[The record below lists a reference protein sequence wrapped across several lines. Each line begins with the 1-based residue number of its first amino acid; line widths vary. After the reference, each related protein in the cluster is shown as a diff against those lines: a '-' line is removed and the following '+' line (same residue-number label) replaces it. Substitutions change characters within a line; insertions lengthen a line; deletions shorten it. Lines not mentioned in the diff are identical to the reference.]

1 MSINKI
7 FITLIIISISSLFNY
22 ISCDINIHV
31 IPHTHLDPGWLKTPE
46 EYYNQEAVGLIFKTV
61 LESLSNNKE
70 RTFIIN
76 EIYYFK
82 IWYEKL
88 QNQDKSRVKQLITEK
103 RLEFVFC
110 GYVVNDE
117 ATPIY
122 YDIIDN
128 IRLGLQFLF
137 DEFNIKPKSAFFLDS
152 FGHNSGNAHI
162 VSQMGFDSL
171 VLGRMHHD
179 YLDLLK
185 EKKLLEFN
193 WDMFGKGNSNKNIL
207 THVLALHYGY
217 TQFLQDLE
225 DNVGIVLPKFISF
238 LSEILKGIKHKN
250 ILFLFGDDF
259 KYTNDFLFNNID
271 NLKNQF
277 ETKQREVKNYF
288 NTNEKINF
296 FYSTPEK
303 YFSYMEKE
311 LKELSESQGQ
321 NLETITHKDFYPL
334 RTDCY
339 WTGYFTSR
347 PYLKG
352 FIRKAS
358 NAFYSF
364 SKYFSFNRFNDKR
377 NFNYIYNDLNEL
389 RAVVALNQ
397 HHDAITGTCKQ
408 YVATDYINRMEK
420 KLLNVEKDF
429 KNNLEEKF
437 NIKID
442 LLSYNNYI
450 SDIYNNNDFIL
461 ERNNDNKIK
470 IGIYNPIMTNDLK
483 DINKILIQIEI
494 SNSKYYYEI
503 EGIKSNFFC
512 INEKSV
518 NNPELFVYKNKCFL
532 NFFLQFKK
540 GEEITFITLIKTG
553 KEIYPNKY
561 NKLSDIN
568 LKTKKIELIKDD
580 INIKS
585 LEFNPK
591 KFSFDLKYLNEDEEI
606 SEIYFSYFDGMYYV
620 NAGTCRD
627 GAYIFSPYN
636 RYPDKI
642 SIQKENSFYIKGD
655 IGITFVTRND
665 MTSFT
670 FFTFYYDPF
679 FVKVEHFFDNIEKN
693 YFLKRFSFAYNF
705 VIQTDIDNLNS
716 YNKSIFYTD
725 ANGLEPMKRIVD
737 TFDYEETESPS
748 TGGNFYPVTSYISI
762 KDKNNK
768 KNKITLFTDR
778 PQGGSG
784 FLPGSVSLSLQ
795 RMSYGTDNKG
805 LTESIYEN
813 ESMKNDNFRTTHL
826 IVFGNRINKYLNE
839 KNKYMEYKTNLLN
852 LVYNYMNKAVV
863 LFRIKGEGDNYLNNK
878 IKEENDL
885 INNNINKYL
894 FFSEDIRANYEI
906 INDNLIIGQYFRY
919 NNYIFNSNN
928 LKNDNNDNFGII
940 NINFPSDTKFK
951 IYCDKTGINYKIRHE
966 KMFSDEMLKEFKEP
980 KNQSFSLKYNEFIFI
995 YFYFEN

>member
-1 MSINKI
+1 MSIEKI
-7 FITLIIISISSLFNY
+7 QTILIILISTLIFY
-22 ISCDINIHV
+22 ISCDINIHI

-46 EYYNQEAVGLIFKTV
+46 EYYHQEGVGLIFKTV
-61 LESLSNNKE
+61 LDSLTHDTEK
-70 RTFIIN
+70 TFIIN
-76 EIYYFK
+76 EVYYFK

-88 QNQDKSRVKQLITEK
+88 TPQDKAKVKQLISQK
-103 RLEFVFC
+103 RFEFVFC

-117 ATPIY
+117 ATPFY
-122 YDIIDN
+122 NDIIDN
-128 IRLGLQFLF
+128 IRLGHQFLF
-137 DEFNIKPKSAFFLDS
+137 DEFNIKPSSAFFLDS

-171 VLGRMHHD
+171 VLGRMHID
-179 YLDLLK
+179 YLELMKD
-185 EKKLLEFN
+185 KKLLEFN

-225 DNVGIVLPKFISF
+225 DNVNHVMPKFINH
-238 LSEILKGIKHKN
+238 LNQILKGIKHKN

-259 KYTNDFLFNNID
+259 KYTNDFLFKNID
-271 NLKNQF
+271 TLKSQF
-277 ETKQREVKNYF
+277 ESKQREAKNYF

-303 YFSYMEKE
+303 YFSYMQ
-311 LKELSESQGQ
+311 KELSENKEQK
-321 NLETITHKDFYPL
+321 LETVTHKDFYPL

-352 FIRKAS
+352 CIRKAS

-364 SKYFSFNRFNDKR
+364 SKYFSFNRFIDKT
-377 NFNYIYNDLNEL
+377 FVKSIYSDLNEL

-408 YVATDYINRMEK
+408 YVSSDYINRMEN
-420 KLLNVEKDF
+420 KLLKVEQNFRND
-429 KNNLEEKF
+429 LEEKF

-450 SDIYNNNDFIL
+450 ASNYENDFII

-470 IGIYNPIMTNDLK
+470 IGIYNPIMTNDLG
-483 DINKILIQIEI
+483 DINPILIGIEI
-494 SNSKYYYEI
+494 SNTNYIYEI

-512 INEKSV
+512 INEKSI
-518 NNPELFVYKNKCFL
+518 NNPELFVYKNKCFI
-532 NFFLQFKK
+532 NFFLNFKK
-540 GEEITFITLIKTG
+540 GEEITFITLIKTSQ
-553 KEIYPNKY
+553 EIKPEQY
-561 NKLSDIN
+561 NKLSN
-568 LKTKKIELIKDD
+568 LNLTSNKIELIKNDK
-580 INIKS
+580 NIKS

-591 KFSFDLKYLNEDEEI
+591 KFSFTLKYLNEDEEI

-620 NAGTCRD
+620 NAGNCKD
-627 GAYIFSPYN
+627 GAYVFSPYN
-636 RYPDKI
+636 RYPDRI
-642 SIQKENSFYIKGD
+642 SIQYENSFYIKGD

-679 FVKVEHFFDNIEKN
+679 FAKVEHFFDNMENN

-705 VIQTDIDNLNS
+705 VIQTDIDNLNA

-725 ANGLEPMKRIVD
+725 ANGLEPMKRVVD
-737 TFDYEETESPS
+737 TFEYEESETVSN
-748 TGGNFYPVTSYISI
+748 GGNFYPVTSYISI
-762 KDKNNK
+762 KDKNNG

-784 FLPGSVSLSLQ
+784 FLPGSVSLTLQ

-805 LTESIYEN
+805 LTENMYEK
-813 ESMKNDNFRTTHL
+813 ESMKSDDFRTTHL

-839 KNKYMEYKTNLLN
+839 KNKYLEYKTSLLN
-852 LVYNYMNKAVV
+852 LAYNFNKAVV
-863 LFRIKGEGDNYLNNK
+863 IFRIRGNGDDNLNNK
-878 IKEENDL
+878 FKEQNEL

-894 FFSEDIRANYEI
+894 TFSEDIRANYEI

-928 LKNDNNDNFGII
+928 LKIDNDNFGII
-940 NINFPSDTKFK
+940 KLDFPNNTKFK
-951 IYCDKTGINYKIRHE
+951 IYYDKAGISYRTRQE

-980 KNQSFSLKYNEFIFI
+980 KNQSISLKYNEFIFI
-995 YFYFEN
+995 YFYFGN

>member
-70 RTFIIN
+70 RTFIVN

-88 QNQDKSRVKQLITEK
+88 TSNDKSKVKQLITEK

-117 ATPIY
+117 ATPLY

-259 KYTNDFLFNNID
+259 KYNNDFLFNNID

-303 YFSYMEKE
+303 YFSYMQ
-311 LKELSESQGQ
+311 KELSENKEQK
-321 NLETITHKDFYPL
+321 LETVTHKDFYPL

-352 FIRKAS
+352 CIRKAS

-364 SKYFSFNRFNDKR
+364 SKYFSFNRFIDKT
-377 NFNYIYNDLNEL
+377 FVKSIYSDLNEL

-408 YVATDYINRMEK
+408 YVSSDYINRMEN
-420 KLLNVEKDF
+420 KLLKVEQNFRND
-429 KNNLEEKF
+429 LEEKF

-450 SDIYNNNDFIL
+450 ASNYENDFII

-470 IGIYNPIMTNDLK
+470 IGIYNPIMTNDLG
-483 DINKILIQIEI
+483 DINPILIGIEI
-494 SNSKYYYEI
+494 SNTNYIYEI

-512 INEKSV
+512 INEKSI
-518 NNPELFVYKNKCFL
+518 NNPELFVYKNKCFI
-532 NFFLQFKK
+532 NFFLNFKK
-540 GEEITFITLIKTG
+540 GEEITFVTLIKTSQ
-553 KEIYPNKY
+553 EIKPEQY
-561 NKLSDIN
+561 NKLSN
-568 LKTKKIELIKDD
+568 LNLTSNKIELIKNDK
-580 INIKS
+580 NIKS

-591 KFSFDLKYLNEDEEI
+591 KFSFTLKYLNEDEEI

-620 NAGTCRD
+620 NAGNCKD
-627 GAYIFSPYN
+627 GAYVFSPYN
-636 RYPDKI
+636 RYPDRI
-642 SIQKENSFYIKGD
+642 SIQ
-655 IGITFVTRND
+655 
-665 MTSFT
+665 
-670 FFTFYYDPF
+670 
-679 FVKVEHFFDNIEKN
+679 
-693 YFLKRFSFAYNF
+693 
-705 VIQTDIDNLNS
+705 
-716 YNKSIFYTD
+716 
-725 ANGLEPMKRIVD
+725 
-737 TFDYEETESPS
+737 
-748 TGGNFYPVTSYISI
+748 
-762 KDKNNK
+762 
-768 KNKITLFTDR
+768 
-778 PQGGSG
+778 
-784 FLPGSVSLSLQ
+784 
-795 RMSYGTDNKG
+795 
-805 LTESIYEN
+805 YEN
-813 ESMKNDNFRTTHL
+813 FIL
-826 IVFGNRINKYLNE
+826 IEFQYNMRI
-839 KNKYMEYKTNLLN
+839 
-852 LVYNYMNKAVV
+852 
-863 LFRIKGEGDNYLNNK
+863 LFI
-878 IKEENDL
+878 
-885 INNNINKYL
+885 
-894 FFSEDIRANYEI
+894 
-906 INDNLIIGQYFRY
+906 
-919 NNYIFNSNN
+919 
-928 LKNDNNDNFGII
+928 
-940 NINFPSDTKFK
+940 
-951 IYCDKTGINYKIRHE
+951 
-966 KMFSDEMLKEFKEP
+966 
-980 KNQSFSLKYNEFIFI
+980 
-995 YFYFEN
+995 